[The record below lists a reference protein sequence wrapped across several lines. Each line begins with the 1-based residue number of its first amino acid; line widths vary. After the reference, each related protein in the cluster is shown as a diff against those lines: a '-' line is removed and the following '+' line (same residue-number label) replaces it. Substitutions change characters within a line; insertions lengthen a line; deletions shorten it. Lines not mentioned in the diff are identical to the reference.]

1 MYDYLRESL
10 SYFGLFRKMLQV
22 RKKYKPVRVS
32 YGDNKEQYFLYYEP
46 EKITSDKII
55 VWVHGGGWNAGNPK
69 FFDYVGQCICE
80 QGYRFVSL
88 GYRLSPKYK
97 YPCQI
102 KDVCNAYNLSISFMK
117 KRVIDG
123 EKEVKVDSTFNSD
136 DVSADELKAEGFTVN
151 GLRASKTTVCKTRKY
166 IFKQLPQTVED
177 FEGFSLDTEFGPVA
191 ATICAFAAADIDHY
205 NMQNID
211 SCPTCAILDRLNG
224 KCFFNNFDK
233 QHLASSLFNNLRAE
247 GAKNCF
253 FAGAATEN
261 GYTPDLPLSFE
272 LYVGPYEIPAKVN
285 PATGINRPAT
295 LMVLLL

>member
-1 MYDYLRESL
+1 MGGFNYAND
-10 SYFGLFRKMLQV
+10 
-22 RKKYKPVRVS
+22 VS
-32 YGDNKEQYFLYYEP
+32 
-46 EKITSDKII
+46 
-55 VWVHGGGWNAGNPK
+55 
-69 FFDYVGQCICE
+69 
-80 QGYRFVSL
+80 
-88 GYRLSPKYK
+88 
-97 YPCQI
+97 
-102 KDVCNAYNLSISFMK
+102 
-117 KRVIDG
+117 VIDG
-123 EKEVKVDSTFNSD
+123 EKEVKVDFTFNSD

-151 GLRASKTTVCKTRKY
+151 GSRASKTTVCKTRKY
-166 IFKQLPQTVED
+166 IFKQLPQTVDD

-191 ATICAFAAADIDHY
+191 ATICAFAAADVDHY

-224 KCFFNNFDK
+224 KCSFNNFDK
-233 QHLASSLFNNLRAE
+233 QHLASSVFNNLRAE

-295 LMVLLL
+295 LMVLLSFGGDDSERYMDVYHSADGNWYGWADQWKHMGAAFKPAKVVW